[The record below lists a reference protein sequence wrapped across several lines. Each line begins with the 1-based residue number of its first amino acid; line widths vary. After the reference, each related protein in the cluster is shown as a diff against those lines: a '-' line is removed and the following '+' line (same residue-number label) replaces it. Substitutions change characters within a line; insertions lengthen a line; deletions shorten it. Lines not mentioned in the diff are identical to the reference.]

1 MTLSFTPAVPHRLGQ
16 SVQAHA
22 TAPATLAGT
31 IEYTWWNGPG
41 CTGTAMSAG
50 GGLVV
55 AGLAPPSSSIQMTSQ
70 GVKSF
75 KAATDLLGVGD
86 TSPCTEITIVKAQPD
101 MTVIPPAGTVTAG
114 QTPTTTSSMAGGF
127 NATGSITYS
136 IYLAS
141 NCTGSPITT
150 TGPIPIVTPGTM
162 PGSGPMLINRAGA
175 GTATSV
181 NLYWQVSYPGDSNN
195 EPDPSSCVTKAVAR
209 AATTTSL
216 TMAPTTVT
224 TGLGTTGTSIFA
236 GGVNS
241 PGGQVVFTAYQNST
255 CTTLFS
261 PTVANSKPVTG
272 NATYIS
278 TPISIPLVG
287 SRYVRARYGGDDNN
301 ATSQSPCRL
310 VTVNISA
317 PTLNLLITPAQVT
330 LGGTAS
336 AVGTLVNASTAA
348 TGTVTY
354 RVYSNATC
362 ATEVAGKSS
371 TATVTA
377 GSVSATT
384 SPTSIPFATAGSFFW
399 RGVYGGDA
407 NNGTATSSCVP
418 FNVLVSPSISA
429 AYSPSSIAVG
439 GSSVAT
445 STLTGATATAG
456 GTVTYAVF
464 SNSGCTTG
472 LTSGING
479 AKTVAN
485 AVVPNS
491 NSGTFNTG
499 GTFYVKATYSGDT
512 LNNTATSGCA
522 SLTVAKLTPVLTMS
536 QSPNPVAIGGSFGYG
551 FSLTGTTGAATG
563 TVTLQLYT
571 SNTCGTPISGQSHA
585 MTVAGSAVPNSP
597 SIPYVF
603 PGTVYARASYG
614 GDANHNTSTTPCAAV
629 GLATGSMSASLSN
642 ATFNPLPYSNNAQV
656 NSGQLVLT
664 VTDPRGTAAGWSVSI
679 VAGPFVYSGTAIGQ
693 SSIPAANFALTAT
706 GAPTTVSGQPI
717 GAGGPT
723 ATGATGALSTSR
735 TIVVASTG
743 FGSGTYNQIVNV
755 NLTIPGTSKAGTY
768 TSTMTVTTA
777 AAP

>member
-1 MTLSFTPAVPHRLGQ
+1 VTANGTFVSSSLVIPLAGARSVLSQYSGNDNNNISQTCIPITVSKATPTV
-16 SVQAHA
+16 SVVMNLNPVNVGTPLIAQ
-22 TAPATLAGT
+22 ATLT
-31 IEYTWWNGPG
+31 
-41 CTGTAMSAG
+41 
-50 GGLVV
+50 
-55 AGLAPPSSSIQMTSQ
+55 
-70 GVKSF
+70 
-75 KAATDLLGVGD
+75 
-86 TSPCTEITIVKAQPD
+86 
-101 MTVIPPAGTVTAG
+101 
-114 QTPTTTSSMAGGF
+114 
-127 NATGSITYS
+127 
-136 IYLAS
+136 
-141 NCTGSPITT
+141 
-150 TGPIPIVTPGTM
+150 
-162 PGSGPMLINRAGA
+162 GA
-175 GTATSV
+175 GSV
-181 NLYWQVSYPGDSNN
+181 P
-195 EPDPSSCVTKAVAR
+195 
-209 AATTTSL
+209 
-216 TMAPTTVT
+216 
-224 TGLGTTGTSIFA
+224 
-236 GGVNS
+236 
-241 PGGQVVFTAYQNST
+241 
-255 CTTLFS
+255 
-261 PTVANSKPVTG
+261 
-272 NATYIS
+272 
-278 TPISIPLVG
+278 
-287 SRYVRARYGGDDNN
+287 
-301 ATSQSPCRL
+301 
-310 VTVNISA
+310 
-317 PTLNLLITPAQVT
+317 
-330 LGGTAS
+330 
-336 AVGTLVNASTAA
+336 

-354 RVYSNATC
+354 AVFSDATC
-362 ATEVAGKSS
+362 VTGVTTPINS
-371 TATVTA
+371 TVTISGGVVPPSGTGNPTIPA
-377 GSVSATT
+377 VRYVKATYAPGADANNNAAASACTPFT
-384 SPTSIPFATAGSFFW
+384 VKAVPTLAVAYSPTSINAG
-399 RGVYGGDA
+399 
-407 NNGTATSSCVP
+407 GTA
-418 FNVLVSPSISA
+418 
-429 AYSPSSIAVG
+429 
-439 GSSVAT
+439 VAT
-445 STLTGATATAG
+445 SNLTAAGTAAG

-479 AKTVAN
+479 AKTVTN

-491 NSGTFNTG
+491 NSGTFNSG

-571 SNTCGTPISGQSHA
+571 SNTCGTPISGQSYA
-585 MTVAGSAVPNSP
+585 MSVAGSAVPNSP
-597 SIPYVF
+597 SIPYAF

-614 GDANHNTSTTPCAAV
+614 GDANHNTSSTPCAAV